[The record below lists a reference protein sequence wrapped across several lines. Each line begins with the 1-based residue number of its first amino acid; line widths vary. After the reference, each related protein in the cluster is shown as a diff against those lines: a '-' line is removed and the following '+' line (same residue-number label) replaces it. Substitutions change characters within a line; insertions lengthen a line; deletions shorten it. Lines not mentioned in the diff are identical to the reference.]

1 MEKFTIGLMLGAIG
15 GAYAVANSYKMRT
28 LVRKGQEEIK
38 ERLDEMLD
46 EKLKAVENGGS
57 VFPCKKEKEEEAET
71 EKPDDGKKK
80 KKK

>member
-15 GAYAVANSYKMRT
+15 GAYVVANSYKMRT
-28 LVRKGQEEIK
+28 LVKKGQEEVK
-38 ERLDEMLD
+38 GRVDEMLD

-57 VFPCKKEKEEEAET
+57 VFSCKKEKTVET
-71 EKPDDGKKK
+71 EETSEQDEKKK